1 VADRVRRDGGVYV
14 GAQQST
20 HSMATHDAADLSCT
34 SPAGPTGDDY
44 QGEYKRDKRNGVGVY
59 MFASGASGATYEG
72 DFKDG
77 KPHGIGVYTF
87 RSGKKTLGSRGVCGL
102 VRTHVSRAARPCLVQ
117 RLRRMHASPVE
128 KLS

>member
-1 VADRVRRDGGVYV
+1 
-14 GAQQST
+14 
-20 HSMATHDAADLSCT
+20 MAAHDAADLSCM

-87 RSGKKTLGSRGVCGL
+87 RSGKKTLGSRGRAVLCELLCRVRHGL
-102 VRTHVSRAARPCLVQ
+102 VWCSGCGACT
-117 RLRRMHASPVE
+117 RLRSRSFPEQRFLYTRAQIHTRTGRR
-128 KLS
+128 